1 MLVTY
6 LQGQPS
12 ILLETLYQLLDAG
25 FEVIVLLM
33 AFTLAIFIVLVFAVR
48 AVMIIRK
55 LPVPVDPTDM
65 VKPKEFRALMLG
77 AAVLLT
83 PLIAKSF
90 LPVEGVD
97 PSSLLVATYM
107 VEIVLGLLLW
117 LSLDLYYKARGTKPG
132 RRS

>member
-90 LPVEGVD
+90 LPVEGVA

-117 LSLDLYYKARGTKPG
+117 LSLDLYYKARGTKSS